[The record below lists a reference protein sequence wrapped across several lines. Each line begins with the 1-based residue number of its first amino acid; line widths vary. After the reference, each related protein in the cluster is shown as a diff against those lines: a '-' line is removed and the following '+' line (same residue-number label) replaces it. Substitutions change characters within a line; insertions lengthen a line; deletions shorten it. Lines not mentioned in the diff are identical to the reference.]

1 MKKFVLLIIAGLLI
15 SLPATAKT
23 DKCSAEYLKN
33 HKHFA
38 IMNPPAESV
47 AQAVIKK
54 SLKKET
60 GAKFKVKFDGY
71 TLASMKKGIF
81 KYLEITG
88 KDVTVEGI
96 ELPYVNIKTLSDYNY
111 VDYTQDPVKF
121 KSDMDFAYTMKLSEK
136 SINDALKNKEYQK
149 TIQKVN
155 KLAYPLFTINDVGVK
170 IRNNK
175 VYIIMQYNF
184 PISPAKQN
192 KTFMI
197 STSFKVE
204 NGIIKAHNIALD
216 KAYGNISIEK
226 ITNLVNLLDP
236 LSFTL
241 DLMDSKKCDGKLDSL
256 EIKDNLI
263 QINGRLHCKGEQ

>member
-1 MKKFVLLIIAGLLI
+1 MKKVLLLIIAGLLI

-23 DKCSAEYLKN
+23 DKYSAEYLKN
-33 HKHFA
+33 RKHFA
-38 IMNPPAESV
+38 ILNPPVEGIAQSV
-47 AQAVIKK
+47 IRK

-60 GAKFKVKFDGY
+60 GANFKVKFNGY
-71 TLASMKKGIF
+71 TLSSMKKGIF

-88 KDVTVEGI
+88 KDVIVEGI
-96 ELPYVNIKTLSDYNY
+96 EVPYVNIKTLSDYNY
-111 VDYTQDPVKF
+111 VDYTQDPVVF
-121 KSDMDFAYTMKLSEK
+121 KSDMYFAYSMKLSEK
-136 SINDALKNKEYQK
+136 SINDALKNQDYQK

-155 KLAYPLFTINDVGVK
+155 KLAYPLFTINDVCVR

-192 KTFMI
+192 KSFMI

-204 NGIIKAHNIALD
+204 NGQIKAHNIGLD
-216 KAYGNISIEK
+216 KAYGNLSIDK

-236 LSFTL
+236 LSFTI
-241 DLMDSKKCDGKLDSL
+241 DLMDSKKCKGKLDNL

-263 QINGRLHCKGEQ
+263 QVNGRLRCKGEK

>member
-1 MKKFVLLIIAGLLI
+1 MKKVLLLIMAGLLI
-15 SLPATAKT
+15 SLPAIAKT
-23 DKCSAEYLKN
+23 DKYSAEYLKN

-38 IMNPPAESV
+38 ILNPPVEGI
-47 AQAVIKK
+47 AQFVIRK

-60 GAKFKVKFDGY
+60 GANFKVKFDGY
-71 TLASMKKGIF
+71 TLSGMKKGIF

-88 KDVTVEGI
+88 KNVVVEGI
-96 ELPYVNIKTLSDYNY
+96 EVPFVSIKTLSDYNY
-111 VDYTQDPVKF
+111 VDYTQDPVVF
-121 KSDMDFAYTMKLSEK
+121 KSDMDFVYSIKLSEK
-136 SINDALKNKEYQK
+136 SVNDALKNKEYQK

-155 KLAYPLFTINDVGVK
+155 KLAYPLFTINDVCVR

-197 STSFKVE
+197 SSSFKVE
-204 NGIIKAHNIALD
+204 NGKIKAHNIGLD
-216 KAYGNISIEK
+216 KAYGNISIDK

-241 DLMDSKKCDGKLDSL
+241 DLMDSQKCDGKLDTL
-256 EIKDNLI
+256 VIKDNLI
-263 QINGRLHCKGEQ
+263 QVNGRLHCKGEK

>member
-1 MKKFVLLIIAGLLI
+1 MKKVLLLIIAGLLI

-23 DKCSAEYLKN
+23 DKYSAEYLKN

-38 IMNPPAESV
+38 ILNPPAEGL
-47 AQAVIKK
+47 AQSIIRK

-60 GAKFKVKFDGY
+60 GANFKVKFDGY
-71 TLASMKKGIF
+71 TLSSMKKGIF

-88 KDVTVEGI
+88 KDVIVEGI
-96 ELPYVNIKTLSDYNY
+96 EVPYVSIKTLSDYNY
-111 VDYTQDPVKF
+111 VGYTQDPVKF
-121 KSDMDFAYTMKLSEK
+121 KSDMDFAYSMKLSEK

-155 KLAYPLFTINDVGVK
+155 KLAYPLFTINDVCVR

-192 KTFMI
+192 KNFMI

-204 NGIIKAHNIALD
+204 NGQIKAHNIGLD
-216 KAYGNISIEK
+216 KAYGNLSIDK

-241 DLMDSKKCDGKLDSL
+241 DLMDSKKCKGKLDNL

-263 QINGRLHCKGEQ
+263 LVNGRLRCKGEK